1 MGDQKC
7 KYYIPIFGK
16 QALPNCSLNYY
27 LQEKAQ
33 ILEDN
38 NIDVNRKNDEWG
50 KGSNGDVLSPVGSNS
65 GQGNIKNNVLP
76 VLVMIIGI
84 QYAIKAD

>member
-7 KYYIPIFGK
+7 NIFGK

-65 GQGNIKNNVLP
+65 GQGNIQNNVLP

-84 QYAIKAD
+84 QYAMKADYNFV

>member
-7 KYYIPIFGK
+7 KYYIFGK

-27 LQEKAQ
+27 LQEKTQ
-33 ILEDN
+33 VLEDN

-50 KGSNGDVLSPVGSNS
+50 KGSSGDVLSPVGSNS
-65 GQGNIKNNVLP
+65 GQGNIQNNVLP